1 MVTQV
6 KANKQMT
13 VNNQVIA
20 NHQGIALTNKLQLIN
35 SNCTKSSKLLFL
47 FLPTPPPPFLTSGH
61 FFPSPLPFNP
71 PSLCQQF

>member
-20 NHQGIALTNKLQLIN
+20 NHQGTALTNKLQLIH

-61 FFPSPLPFNP
+61 FSPPLSLSIP